1 MFKILYDPPLN
12 FRLKSIL
19 VVYTA
24 FSTVLWIKTFFLAP
38 RKNYAQLKYVS
49 SFEGSFVGQF
59 FYAEKGSEQTIRQSS
74 TQILNTKTHLVGI
87 ITFNISSKW
96 SNKPYVK
103 IFTIR
108 CVD

>member
-19 VVYTA
+19 VVYTP

-59 FYAEKGSEQTIRQSS
+59 FYAEKSSEQTIRQSS
-74 TQILNTKTHLVGI
+74 TQRLGRN
-87 ITFNISSKW
+87 SS
-96 SNKPYVK
+96 
-103 IFTIR
+103 IR
-108 CVD
+108 